1 MEGGELMKKIEI
13 EEISNGYIIK
23 VNGAFRNG
31 TYGMKYTEEFD
42 LLKLV
47 GKTLCDCEIKV
58 ERK

>member
-1 MEGGELMKKIEI
+1 MKKIEI